1 MTRLQRWIIRVTLP
15 AVALVFS
22 ALGVLAQQGD
32 KGYVPLP
39 AGQSLQEQLP
49 ATPLVFYAYS
59 FVWIALLVYVMVLFS
74 RLKKVERELIDL
86 RSKARAPR
94 V

>member
-1 MTRLQRWIIRVTLP
+1 MVRAAL
-15 AVALVFS
+15 AAAALVVS
-22 ALGVLAQQGD
+22 AAGILAQQGD
-32 KGYVPLP
+32 KAFVPLP
-39 AGQSLQEQLP
+39 PGQSLQEQLP

-59 FVWIALLVYVMVLFS
+59 FVWVALLVYIMVLFS
-74 RLKKVERELIDL
+74 RLKKVERELTDL